1 MDRISI
7 IVPTYNRKE
16 MLQQL
21 LESFSKLQ
29 CPCPLEFII
38 VDDCS
43 DDGTGSLVEDW
54 KTTIGF
60 ADVVYHRL
68 PSRSG
73 PARARNAG
81 IVLSTGNI
89 LAFTDSDCRAD
100 PLWVEQLYRR
110 LTSRPEYAGAGGRVL
125 PLNDD
130 MYSTYNTVFR
140 CLEPPRQIEA
150 VIGANCMFH
159 KQPVIDAGMFDDYF
173 FYPGGEEIALCMK
186 LWIKGYRF
194 GFEEQAVVYHN
205 YRQNLRDFIRTF
217 YHYGV
222 GEQIILTNRPTDYF
236 QYMQYPEKM
245 HNYIAFKNN
254 RKFLMFFFLH
264 LVYGTFMQ
272 YSFLAGIPLT
282 RYTRL
287 KLNCLYGIHQLSYHL
302 GRGTISGVTVR
313 EVRTFRTRNPERFHT
328 LDPDTDNDPVLLEVT
343 ADTIPSA
350 MKPGETKGVSITI
363 KNVSDHLWLSGV
375 LRIVLSGGET
385 AAPVFITSAA
395 EEMFFFP
402 DTEMV
407 YHFSLKAPQQEQICH
422 VQVYLSSSSGIPLS
436 SKKDK
441 KITLSAE
448 SRVMD
453 AEIAESVFPNTIIAG
468 QPAQA
473 SVIMKNTGSVTWN
486 REINVW
492 LEGENGNSGTAALF
506 GNPHIEL
513 PLTKEIPPGG
523 TVSFLFRITAP
534 FMPGEYVVR
543 YHMGGDFHPRFGK
556 LIEQRIEIKA
566 L

>member
-16 MLQQL
+16 MLQRL

-43 DDGTGSLVEDW
+43 DDGTGSIVEDW

-68 PSRSG
+68 SSRSG

-110 LTSRPEYAGAGGRVL
+110 LTSRQEYAGAGGRVL

-130 MYSTYNTVFR
+130 IYSTYNTVFR

-159 KQPVIDAGMFDDYF
+159 KQPVIDAGMFDEYF

-186 LWIKGYRF
+186 LWIQGYRF

-222 GEQIILTNRPTDYF
+222 GEQIILTNRPTEYF

-245 HNYIAFKNN
+245 HNYIAFKNS

-264 LVYGTFMQ
+264 LMYGTFMQ
-272 YSFLAGIPLT
+272 HSLLAGIPLT
-282 RYTRL
+282 KYARL
-287 KLNCLYGIHQLSYHL
+287 KLNCLYGIHQISYHL
-302 GRGTISGVTVR
+302 GRGTVSGITVR
-313 EVRTFRTRNPERFHT
+313 EVRTFRTRNPEHFHT
-328 LDPDTDNDPVLLEVT
+328 LDPDTDSDPVLLEVT
-343 ADTIPSA
+343 ADTIPFT
-350 MKPGETKGVSITI
+350 MKPDEIKGVSITI

-375 LRIVLSGGET
+375 LRIVLYDGVN
-385 AAPVFITSAA
+385 AASVFGTPAP

-402 DTEMV
+402 GTEMA
-407 YHFSLKAPQQEQICH
+407 YHFSLKAPHQEQIHH
-422 VQVYLSSSSGIPLS
+422 VQIYLSSSTGVPVS
-436 SKKDK
+436 SKKK
-441 KITLSAE
+441 KQITVSSE
-448 SRVMD
+448 SPVMD
-453 AEIAESVFPNTIIAG
+453 AEIAGSEFPGTLFAG
-468 QPAQA
+468 QQVQA
-473 SVIMKNTGSVTWN
+473 SVVMKNTGSVTWN

-492 LEGENGNSGTAALF
+492 LEGENGNSGTAVLF
-506 GNPHIEL
+506 GDSHIML
-513 PLTKEIPPGG
+513 PVGAEIPPGENAR
-523 TVSFLFRITAP
+523 FLFLITAP
-534 FMPGEYVVR
+534 FMPGEYRLR
-543 YHMGGDFHPRFGK
+543 YHMGGDHYPRFGK
-556 LIEQRIEIKA
+556 VIEQRIVIHTR
-566 L
+566 